1 MSWASIANS
10 KDLLEIV
17 TGVFEDVEDA
27 VEGTLE
33 DVTEIVDKVIPI
45 SPDFSESTESTDP
58 ELMGLRKK
66 QT

>member
-27 VEGTLE
+27 VAGALE

-45 SPDFSESTESTDP
+45 SPDFSESTESTVTN
-58 ELMGLRKK
+58 GLEE
-66 QT
+66 